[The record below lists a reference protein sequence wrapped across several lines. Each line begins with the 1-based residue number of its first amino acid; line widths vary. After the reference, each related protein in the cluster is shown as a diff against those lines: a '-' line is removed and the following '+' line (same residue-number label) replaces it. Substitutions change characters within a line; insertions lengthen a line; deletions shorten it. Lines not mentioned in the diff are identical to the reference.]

1 MVPARSRTVEAST
14 ALPASTLADAQDA
27 LAREA
32 CRQDP
37 EACDV
42 LLMNAI
48 GTLWRDGTL
57 RMMHDYLASAVVR
70 TFL

>member
-1 MVPARSRTVEAST
+1 
-14 ALPASTLADAQDA
+14 LADAQDA